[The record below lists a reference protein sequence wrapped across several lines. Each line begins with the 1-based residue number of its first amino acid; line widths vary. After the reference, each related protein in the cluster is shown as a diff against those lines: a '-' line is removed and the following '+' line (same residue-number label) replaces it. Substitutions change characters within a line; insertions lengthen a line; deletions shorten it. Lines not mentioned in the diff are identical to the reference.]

1 VRKYLCLLFFF
12 IACGESNDSLSNTQ
26 DNGGEDSQANLT
38 QYQKDVIA
46 YFKEIALG
54 FEFGTASAITRK
66 WKSPLNI
73 FVGGKDN
80 PDLNLELNSIKDEIN
95 NLAKDGFKINVVN
108 DSLAANYYIFFGPGQ
123 EYAKIYPSLADYVNN
138 NWGLFNIYWN
148 SDNVLNYGHMY
159 VDTNRANIEE
169 QKHLLREELTQSLGL
184 GKDSEKYPNSIFQ
197 SSWTQTTEYMPI
209 DRDLIRL
216 LYHPDMRIGL
226 NYITVEEVL
235 IQILQNE

>member
-1 VRKYLCLLFFF
+1 MRKYLCLLFFF

-26 DNGGEDSQANLT
+26 DNGGEDNQANLT
-38 QYQKDVIA
+38 QYQKDVIV

-66 WKSPLNI
+66 WKSPINI

-108 DSLAANYYIFFGPGQ
+108 DSLAANYYIFFGSGQ

-138 NWGLFNIYWN
+138 NWGLFNIY
-148 SDNVLNYGHMY
+148 
-159 VDTNRANIEE
+159 
-169 QKHLLREELTQSLGL
+169 
-184 GKDSEKYPNSIFQ
+184 
-197 SSWTQTTEYMPI
+197 
-209 DRDLIRL
+209 
-216 LYHPDMRIGL
+216 
-226 NYITVEEVL
+226 
-235 IQILQNE
+235 